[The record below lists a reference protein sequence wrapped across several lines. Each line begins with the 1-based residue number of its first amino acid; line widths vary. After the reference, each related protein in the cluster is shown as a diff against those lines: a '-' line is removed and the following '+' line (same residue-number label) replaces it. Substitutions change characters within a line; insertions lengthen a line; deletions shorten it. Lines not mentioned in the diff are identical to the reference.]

1 MQIATGTRL
10 GPYEVLSPLGAGGMG
25 EVYKARDTRLE
36 RIVAIKVLP
45 SHLSAS
51 TEVRQRFEREAKTI
65 SQLSHQHICA
75 LHDVGREGDIEY
87 LVMEYLEGET
97 LAERL
102 VKGPLLL
109 DQVLRYG
116 IEIADA
122 LDKAHR
128 QGIVHRDLKP
138 ANVMLTKSGVKLL
151 DFGLAKVFERPL
163 DAAGREQAAASRH
176 PMADNPLTALPTEI
190 APLTQEGAILG
201 TFQYMAPEQLEGK
214 GVDARTDIFAFGA
227 VLYEMA
233 TGRRAFI
240 GSSQAS
246 LIGAILHTD
255 PPPIS
260 RLEPMTPAALDRVV
274 RSCLAKDPED
284 RWQSAGDAGKELKW
298 IAEGAASMDAAARL
312 APRRGRERLAWTLA
326 AVALLVSAAS
336 AVFILRRPEPP
347 RRILRFAVAQPEKW
361 AFGDGFE
368 ISPDA
373 TELVFDAAAG
383 GKSML
388 WLRRLDSFQPRMLS
402 GTEGASFPFWSPDG
416 QSLGFFADGKLK
428 RIPATGG
435 PVQSIAEAPL
445 TRGGAWTRDGRIL
458 FAPSSTSPLMLV
470 DASGGPVSAATQLE
484 TARGETG
491 HRWPF
496 ILPDGRHFLFLA
508 RNNESDKEAICAGSL
523 DSKEK
528 KILLVSNSRPF
539 YVPDGYLLYAR
550 DHVLVAHAFDARTLT
565 LSGNPIPLAEDMEPV
580 GISGPTGFVRATVS
594 GGILAFRRDH
604 LQKSQLTWY
613 DRSGKPLS
621 TAGPAGDYA
630 DVLLSPDGT
639 RVAVVRTDP
648 RSRSNDLW
656 TLDLARE
663 NLTRLT
669 FDPSEHL
676 MPRWSSD
683 GKKILF
689 SSNRPGST
697 GVFWKMASGGPDEL
711 FLKTDRATF
720 VDDWSRDGRFILYES
735 LDPKTGYDLWGVPM
749 PGPGVPFPYV
759 VAPGR
764 QRNARFSPDGRW
776 VAYCSDETGRAEIY
790 VQPFPA
796 TGARWLVS
804 ADGGDQPFWRGDG
817 REVVYVNGKME
828 VTAAEVRIGETFEA
842 SAPRPLFSIHTP
854 FAFGLA
860 TFGAPFAMTADGR
873 RFLVNSLVEVG
884 ESPPILVVANWPAEL
899 KKPRR

>member
-1 MQIATGTRL
+1 MISAGTRL
-10 GPYEVLSPLGAGGMG
+10 GPYEVSTPIGVGGMG
-25 EVYKARDTRLE
+25 EVYKARDMRLD
-36 RIVAIKVLP
+36 RTVAIKVLP
-45 SHLSAS
+45 QHLSSSPA
-51 TEVRQRFEREAKTI
+51 VRQRFEREAKTI
-65 SQLSHQHICA
+65 SQLSHPHICA
-75 LHDVGREGDIEY
+75 LYDVGNQDGVEF

-102 VKGPLLL
+102 ARGPLPLE
-109 DQVLRYG
+109 QTLRFG
-116 IEIADA
+116 IEVADA
-122 LDKAHR
+122 LEKAHR

-138 ANVMLTKSGVKLL
+138 GNVMLTKSGVKLL
-151 DFGLAKVFERPL
+151 DFGLARALVPSSS
-163 DAAGREQAAASRH
+163 AS
-176 PMADNPLTALPTEI
+176 ALTALPTEAGI
-190 APLTQEGAILG
+190 SPLTQEGAILG

-214 GVDARTDIFAFGA
+214 PADARTDIFAFGA

-233 TGRRAFI
+233 TGRRAFT
-240 GSSQAS
+240 GSGQAS

-260 RLEPMTPAALDRVV
+260 KIEPTTPAALDRIV
-274 RSCLAKDPED
+274 RTCLAKDPED
-284 RWQSAGDAGKELKW
+284 RWQSVGDAGKELKW
-298 IAEGAASMDAAARL
+298 IAEGATSMHAAAPL
-312 APRRGRERLAWTLA
+312 APPRRRERLAWTLA
-326 AVALLVSAAS
+326 AVALLISAIS
-336 AVFILRRPEPP
+336 AVFFLRRPQPP
-347 RRILRFAVAQPEKW
+347 HRILRFAVAQPEKW

-373 TELVFDAAAG
+373 TELVFDAAAD

-388 WLRRLDSFQPRMLS
+388 WQRRLDSFQPRVIP

-435 PVQSIAEAPL
+435 PVQSITEASL
-445 TRGGAWTRDGRIL
+445 ARGGAWTRDGRIL

-470 DASGGPVSAATQLE
+470 DASGGPVSAATRLE

-550 DHVLVAHAFDARTLT
+550 DHVLVAHKFDARTLT
-565 LSGNPIPLAEDMEPV
+565 LSGNPIPLVEDMEPV
-580 GISGPTGFVRATVS
+580 GVSGPTGFVRATVS
-594 GGILAFRRDH
+594 GGILAFRREN
-604 LQKSQLTWY
+604 LQRSQLTWY

-621 TAGPAGDYA
+621 TAGPAGGFA
-630 DVLLSPDGT
+630 DLVLSPDGT
-639 RVAVVRTDP
+639 RVAVLRTDP
-648 RSRSNDLW
+648 RSRANDLW

-669 FDPSEHL
+669 FNPSEHL

-697 GVFWKMASGGPDEL
+697 GVFWKLASGGPDEM

-735 LDPKTGYDLWGVPM
+735 LDPKTGYDLWAVPM

-776 VAYCSDETGRAEIY
+776 VAYVSDETGRPEIY
-790 VQPFPA
+790 VQPFPP
-796 TGARWLVS
+796 TGGKWLVS
-804 ADGGDQPFWRGDG
+804 TDGGDQPFWRDDG
-817 REVVYVNGKME
+817 RELVYVSGKME

-842 SAPRPLFSIHTP
+842 SSPHPLFPIRTP
-854 FAFGLA
+854 YVFGLA
-860 TFGAPFAMTADGR
+860 TFGAPLAMTSGGR

-884 ESPPILVVANWPAEL
+884 ENPPILVVANWTADVKAVKSREL
-899 KKPRR
+899 R